1 MLITIYSKQETDNLG
16 LAISHP
22 TVSCFKVICS
32 FPIFPDESF
41 PRITMADQSLA
52 CTYAVLMLQGSGNC
66 DEASILAVT
75 KAAGVT
81 VNKQLAAQFAA
92 FAQKTDFQDVLG
104 NISVGGGAAPAAA
117 AAPAAGGAAAPAKAA
132 AKEES
137 EEDDDFG
144 MGGLF

>member
-1 MLITIYSKQETDNLG
+1 
-16 LAISHP
+16 
-22 TVSCFKVICS
+22 
-32 FPIFPDESF
+32 
-41 PRITMADQSLA
+41 MADQSLA

-104 NISVGGGAAPAAA
+104 NISVGGGSAAPAAA
-117 AAPAAGGAAAPAKAA
+117 AAPAAGGAAAPAAA
-132 AKEES
+132 AKKEES